1 MRAPD
6 VALDQVDGLAHV
18 LDGGARLR
26 VARERRENRRIETPL
41 DHAGRGVDGAERRVD
56 LVRHPRDHL
65 RERPVSRQFHLGA
78 DRLLLHRFAEHA
90 FTGRAH
96 RLAQIRERRRQKLR
110 RLGQE
115 RQEGVPLEDEELAWR
130 EARNARRT
138 RPAVDQREFAEILAR
153 GAGVKIDLVA
163 VVALLVDPD
172 FPGKDDVEA
181 IGSVSLAEDGLT
193 RRHRLG
199 AAGGGNRPQVIRRER
214 RRTEGPTPGRL
225 PRSWARAHSPD
236 RRRSR

>member
-1 MRAPD
+1 
-6 VALDQVDGLAHV
+6 
-18 LDGGARLR
+18 
-26 VARERRENRRIETPL
+26 
-41 DHAGRGVDGAERRVD
+41 
-56 LVRHPRDHL
+56 
-65 RERPVSRQFHLGA
+65 
-78 DRLLLHRFAEHA
+78 
-90 FTGRAH
+90 
-96 RLAQIRERRRQKLR
+96 
-110 RLGQE
+110 LGQE
-115 RQEGVPLEDEELAWR
+115 RQEGFPLENEELAWR

-153 GAGVKIDLVA
+153 GAGEKIDLVA

-214 RRTEGPTPGRL
+214 GEQG
-225 PRSWARAHSPD
+225 D
-236 RRRSR
+236 RRQEGFRGHGHGSLPG